1 MTKTKKILLAVVPVL
16 AVLTIEAGIALWVFQ
31 PVRIACDDEAVTA
44 VAVW

>member
-31 PVRIACDDEAVTA
+31 PVRI
-44 VAVW
+44 